1 MNFHVLTLFPEI
13 PRAFFETSIMKKA
26 VDKGI
31 IAYDLVNIRDFAF
44 DKHKTCDDSPY
55 GGGAGMLML
64 PEPLNLGLKSVC
76 SKIKEEQ
83 GSKAKKRVIY
93 VTPSG
98 KPFTQKLA
106 QDLSQEDNLIFICG
120 RYEGIDQRIIDT
132 WVDDEIS
139 IGDYVMSSGELA
151 ATVIIDAVY
160 RLVDGVISSDSL
172 SEESH
177 TDGLL
182 EYPQY
187 THPEVFCGKKVPEV
201 LLSGHHEN
209 IRKWRLRKRLEKTLR
224 VRPDMIAKARE
235 NGQLSKE
242 AEKMIIDLR
251 GNQGGLL
258 QNATFIANI
267 LLKNGKIVSIF
278 KSSIQIFL
286 ILIQNTILFSGVFF
300 FMFSRISN

>member
-13 PRAFFETSIMKKA
+13 PRAFFENSIMAKA
-26 VDKGI
+26 VEKGI

-64 PEPLNLGLKSVC
+64 PEPLSLALKSVC
-76 SKIKEEQ
+76 RNINATAKER
-83 GSKAKKRVIY
+83 GVKPRKRVIY

-106 QDLSQEDNLIFICG
+106 QDLSQESDLVFICG
-120 RYEGIDQRIIDT
+120 RYEGIDQRIIDS

-160 RLVDGVISSDSL
+160 RLVDGVISSESL
-172 SEESH
+172 EEESY

-187 THPEVFCGKKVPEV
+187 THPEVFDGMKVPEV

-209 IRKWRLRKRLEKTLR
+209 IRKWRLKMRLRKTLR
-224 VRPDMIAKARE
+224 VRPDLVAKARE
-235 NGQLSKE
+235 QGLLSKE
-242 AEKMIIDLR
+242 AEKMIEEITNETGD
-251 GNQGGLL
+251 
-258 QNATFIANI
+258 
-267 LLKNGKIVSIF
+267 
-278 KSSIQIFL
+278 
-286 ILIQNTILFSGVFF
+286 
-300 FMFSRISN
+300 